1 MSNGFR
7 TGQMVLAR
15 NCECE
20 EWFPFL
26 YACLEEE
33 NGEYTHYMFDGMG
46 YKMCIPLEGNE
57 PLMFHNGPSLDQI
70 DLPKKKKPK
79 LKDFKYLEPVEIRNE
94 DGYWEP
100 ANYIGCD
107 HSHYENYNEDYE
119 NDAYNNLNVHKVI
132 VKREEDVSF
141 DYVTDSNIR
150 KCEDCENE

>member
-1 MSNGFR
+1 
-7 TGQMVLAR
+7 MVLAR

-20 EWFPFL
+20 EWFPFF

-70 DLPKKKKPK
+70 DLPKKEKPK
-79 LKDFKYLEPVEIRNE
+79 LKEFKYLEPVEIRNE

-100 ANYIGCD
+100 ANYISRDGHCD
-107 HSHYENYNEDYE
+107 YYDEDY
-119 NDAYNNLNVHKVI
+119 DAFEAHKVI
-132 VKREEDVSF
+132 VKRGNDISF